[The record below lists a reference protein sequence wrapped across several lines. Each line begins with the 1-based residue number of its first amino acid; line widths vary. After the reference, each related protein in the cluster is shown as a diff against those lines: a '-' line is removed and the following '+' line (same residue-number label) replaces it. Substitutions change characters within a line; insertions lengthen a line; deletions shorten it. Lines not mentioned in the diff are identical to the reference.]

1 MILVGCGLGLKGHYG
16 KFSMGNSR
24 HFSRGGAI
32 GQEDLFLVPPF
43 IACPSILPVLAQQS
57 AAQPLPVNL
66 GRGLGL
72 S

>member
-1 MILVGCGLGLKGHYG
+1 M
-16 KFSMGNSR
+16 
-24 HFSRGGAI
+24 

-57 AAQPLPVNL
+57 VAQPLPVIL
-66 GRGLGL
+66 GRGLGF